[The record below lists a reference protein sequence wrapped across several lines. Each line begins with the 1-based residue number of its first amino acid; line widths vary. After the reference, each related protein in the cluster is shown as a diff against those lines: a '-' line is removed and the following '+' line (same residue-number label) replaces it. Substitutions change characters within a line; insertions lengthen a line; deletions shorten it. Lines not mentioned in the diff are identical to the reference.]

1 MLGGAEHR
9 GALQAAHLEQSL
21 DSQKEGDKPT
31 TVREAIVDEK
41 QVKVRTCAG
50 ECSVNSMGKEA
61 DHAPSPD

>member
-1 MLGGAEHR
+1 MG
-9 GALQAAHLEQSL
+9 
-21 DSQKEGDKPT
+21 SQTEGEKPT